1 MDIEFEREM
10 GERDAKMA
18 KTDVSPVF
26 IQDLTFKLE
35 YSIIMESITVFLMND
50 FSNPNLNSVVIRTL
64 TRQLTF

>member
-18 KTDVSPVF
+18 KTDVSSVF

-35 YSIIMESITVFLMND
+35 YLIIMESITVSFIND
-50 FSNPNLNSVVIRTL
+50 FLNPNLNFVVIRTL

>member
-26 IQDLTFKLE
+26 IQDFSFKLE
-35 YSIIMESITVFLMND
+35 YLIIIESITVSFIND
-50 FSNPNLNSVVIRTL
+50 FSSL
-64 TRQLTF
+64 

>member
-18 KTDVSPVF
+18 KTDVSSVF

-35 YSIIMESITVFLMND
+35 YLIIMESITVFLMND
-50 FSNPNLNSVVIRTL
+50 FSNL
-64 TRQLTF
+64 

>member
-26 IQDLTFKLE
+26 LQDFSFKLE
-35 YSIIMESITVFLMND
+35 CLIIMESITGFLMND
-50 FSNPNLNSVVIRTL
+50 FSNL
-64 TRQLTF
+64 